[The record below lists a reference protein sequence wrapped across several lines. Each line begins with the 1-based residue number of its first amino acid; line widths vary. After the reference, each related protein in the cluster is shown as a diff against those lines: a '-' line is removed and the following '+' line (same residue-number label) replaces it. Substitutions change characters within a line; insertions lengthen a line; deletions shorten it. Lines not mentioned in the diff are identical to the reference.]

1 MTEKSWCYKYPS
13 CTAFKNKCLILPS
26 KPIIKP
32 LLDGTEPESNCSD
45 KERICRFL
53 GMQSLKYADH
63 LNRTRI
69 VLPDLIVFAASL
81 ACYLK
86 LRSISTQSALGS
98 QETQVRFNFNISL
111 SSFGLKFFQR

>member
-1 MTEKSWCYKYPS
+1 
-13 CTAFKNKCLILPS
+13 
-26 KPIIKP
+26 
-32 LLDGTEPESNCSD
+32 
-45 KERICRFL
+45 
-53 GMQSLKYADH
+53 MQSLKSADH

-98 QETQVRFNFNISL
+98 QETQLIPGNPGASETFLGSTESYLHTVTKEKL
-111 SSFGLKFFQR
+111 